1 MTRIFL
7 IRHAES
13 EWNKVGKIQGH
24 SDTDLSEKGRAHT
37 ESLARWLKRESIEV
51 IYTSYLK
58 RAKETARIL
67 NDEFKVPVVEEE
79 KLAEIGFGSWEGK
92 THSEINS
99 LHNDAC
105 KRWLEDPSK
114 VFIPGAEELSKFR
127 QRAGE
132 VFEAIVKRDNGKSV
146 AIITHAGVIRSII
159 ASVLKADFATIVL
172 ALALTNT
179 GVTLIEYAEEPG
191 TGCLIYLNNTSHL
204 PDE

>member
-24 SDTDLSEKGRAHT
+24 SDTDLSEKGRAHAKL
-37 ESLARWLKRESIEV
+37 LARWLKRESIKI
-51 IYTSYLK
+51 IYTSHLT

-67 NDEFKVPVVEEE
+67 NDELNVPVIEEE
-79 KLAEIGFGSWEGK
+79 KLTEIGFGCWEGK
-92 THSEINS
+92 THEEINS
-99 LHNDAC
+99 LYNDAC

-114 VFIPGAEELSKFR
+114 VSIPGAEELSKFR

-132 VFEAIVKRDNGKSV
+132 VFEVIAEKSNGKNV
-146 AIITHAGVIRSII
+146 AIITHAGNIRSIVSSI
-159 ASVLKADFATIVL
+159 LKADFATIVL

-191 TGCLIYLNNTSHL
+191 TECIVYLNNTSHL
-204 PDE
+204 SQ